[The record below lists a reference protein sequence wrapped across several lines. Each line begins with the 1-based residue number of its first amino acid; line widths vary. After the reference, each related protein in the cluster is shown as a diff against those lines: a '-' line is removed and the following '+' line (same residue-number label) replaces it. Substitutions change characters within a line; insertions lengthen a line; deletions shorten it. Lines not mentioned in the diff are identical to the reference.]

1 MVIKRLQ
8 VVNEGSNNQTYHSIE
23 STAIMI
29 TM

>member
-8 VVNEGSNNQTYHSIE
+8 VVNEGSNNQTHHSIK